1 VFEAAGC
8 SLKAA
13 PPANGDA
20 AGGVMT
26 MRADGRMAAIA
37 PLVEGVSRQCR
48 QATLALLG
56 TYVATA
62 DHLEETVADGERL
75 VLVVPLH
82 AEYRDC
88 QAQAFVAPVGDL
100 RDIGSNPTLRSSAK
114 PKYPASALSERVQGQ
129 VDLEGVVSRA
139 GCVSE
144 AYVVRSGDRRF
155 EPEALKA
162 VSLFRFSPATSDGV
176 PAPSVVQF
184 QIAFNLKQ

>member
-1 VFEAAGC
+1 
-8 SLKAA
+8 
-13 PPANGDA
+13 
-20 AGGVMT
+20 
-26 MRADGRMAAIA
+26 
-37 PLVEGVSRQCR
+37 
-48 QATLALLG
+48 
-56 TYVATA
+56 
-62 DHLEETVADGERL
+62 
-75 VLVVPLH
+75 
-82 AEYRDC
+82 
-88 QAQAFVAPVGDL
+88 
-100 RDIGSNPTLRSSAK
+100 
-114 PKYPASALSERVQGQ
+114 